1 MPSRFPY
8 LSTYMQISDG
18 GRSEKLGTLFDIIP
32 LSDLFSILCK
42 NGGARASSTPPSFT
56 GPASTAPTC
65 PETCLESCPET
76 CPETCPD
83 PLDPLSYTFVTLP

>member
-1 MPSRFPY
+1 MTSRFAY

-56 GPASTAPTC
+56 GPASTNPRVLKRFLKRVLKRVLT
-65 PETCLESCPET
+65 PWT
-76 CPETCPD
+76 
-83 PLDPLSYTFVTLP
+83 PLATPL